1 MLETLTTVKRTTWAL
16 ISQHAQVVALDA
28 NTLQLGFS
36 TGGLASAFSKGGHS
50 EHVQRALAE
59 TLGLQVRVEPVVSD
73 GTAPPTPPTSG
84 APAQSSPAPA
94 NPAQGSPAQASPAP
108 APGGTSWEPQNSPAA
123 AAPPPQD
130 AAPQSAPPRSASPAD
145 EDAGAAKDQPEDT
158 ATAAPPWDVDESEE
172 PTAQSVPA
180 QPAPASRG
188 EAGSDAAVD
197 RAADTV
203 ADLGS
208 AGEPGPVPPAEED
221 PAGEPPVEDPADPEQ
236 PGPGDADPSTDPT
249 ELENPGEPDWPSTD
263 WAGGIDPPE
272 EIPAEQA
279 EPAPTPAPGTPETG
293 TPTHGGPP
301 PTETEPPQPGPAP
314 SAPSP
319 REQAMAA
326 AREAKRTELSSHSPQ
341 EPAAEEEAG
350 DYEPPDP
357 NDPTIETTG
366 LIGAPLVAR
375 LLGGTVIDEILDSP
389 EGGDR

>member
-1 MLETLTTVKRTTWAL
+1 APEASAPPAPAGPAASDDFGTPSSAGSPPATAPPTASQPSGAPEPAPSSEPGELTADHVRRRWPEVLETLTTVKRTTWAL

-28 NTLQLGFS
+28 STLQLGFS

-84 APAQSSPAPA
+84 APAQSSPA
-94 NPAQGSPAQASPAP
+94 QASPAP

-130 AAPQSAPPRSASPAD
+130 AAQQSAPPRSASPAD

-221 PAGEPPVEDPADPEQ
+221 PAGEP
-236 PGPGDADPSTDPT
+236 
-249 ELENPGEPDWPSTD
+249 
-263 WAGGIDPPE
+263 
-272 EIPAEQA
+272 
-279 EPAPTPAPGTPETG
+279 
-293 TPTHGGPP
+293 
-301 PTETEPPQPGPAP
+301 
-314 SAPSP
+314 
-319 REQAMAA
+319 
-326 AREAKRTELSSHSPQ
+326 
-341 EPAAEEEAG
+341 
-350 DYEPPDP
+350 
-357 NDPTIETTG
+357 
-366 LIGAPLVAR
+366 
-375 LLGGTVIDEILDSP
+375 
-389 EGGDR
+389 